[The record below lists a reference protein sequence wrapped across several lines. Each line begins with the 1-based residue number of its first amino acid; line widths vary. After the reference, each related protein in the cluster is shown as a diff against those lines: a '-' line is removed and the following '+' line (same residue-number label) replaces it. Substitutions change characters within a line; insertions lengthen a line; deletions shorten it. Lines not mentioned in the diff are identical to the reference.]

1 MDKNYTTYSYE
12 DGYGYGDYVDPY
24 SSQANSNSY
33 EYQASLF
40 DVNTIFRD
48 MKQDD
53 CIIDPSIR
61 SYLSDKVLRLVKKS
75 IKGDCFMEDK
85 HILDIFKYFYKAYS
99 HIVNVTPNDYHWHY
113 LLSKMDNWLLK
124 TITDSR
130 VLYSVL
136 TTIAICKKFN
146 TILQKFQTDVCQTQ
160 WALRDFVSK
169 EGLWEAVKDSFDG
182 KSFMPYYCGGDDEK
196 NERDTIKNLTLQ
208 LKDKL
213 EKGIQSGIRQAK
225 KDIDK
230 YREFMGNSVGD
241 TIAELD
247 YIDVYLDPAIMK
259 AVAVS
264 GKSINKFVDK
274 VIDSST
280 ESLGG
285 VPKVYQESI
294 FEAEEID
301 EIEGIENL
309 IHPALYRDLFVK
321 TTKYHMNFDV
331 YLDDSASMTG
341 TCSLGNNK
349 SIRQR
354 LLVRFIALKLH
365 KLGMLRDI
373 YLFDQSLRKINFA
386 NLLTARLGGGTDFT
400 QIIKNIKKIGRP
412 GIIITDGHAS
422 MNEFSEKAYM
432 INISGVGGY
441 CSSLYNKSVPL
452 AKMVAK
458 NKYVY
463 WDDGKFYHSK
473 IVEHN
478 GSYDSKYYYIE
489 QGRKF

>member
-1 MDKNYTTYSYE
+1 MDQHWTTYSYE
-12 DGYGYGDYVDPY
+12 DGYGYGDYHNPHG
-24 SSQANSNSY
+24 SQANQESY

-48 MKQDD
+48 ITQDE
-53 CIIDPSIR
+53 CIIDPPVR
-61 SYLSDKVLRLVKKS
+61 SWLSEKVLRLVKKS
-75 IKGDCFMEDK
+75 IKGDFLMQDK
-85 HILDIFKYFYKAYS
+85 HVLDIFKYFYKAYS
-99 HIVNVTPNDYHWHY
+99 HTVNVTPDDYHWHY

-146 TILQKFQTDVCQTQ
+146 NVLQKFQNDCTNVQ
-160 WALRDFVSK
+160 WALKEFVNCD
-169 EGLWEAVKDSFDG
+169 GLWEAIKASFEG
-182 KSFMPYYCGGDDEK
+182 KSFMPYYCGGGDEA
-196 NERDTIKNLTLQ
+196 NMRDHIKNLTLD
-208 LKDKL
+208 LKNKL
-213 EKGIQSGIRQAK
+213 EKGVQSGIRQAK

-230 YREFMGNSVGD
+230 YREFMGKSAGESS
-241 TIAELD
+241 AELD
-247 YIDVYLDPAIMK
+247 YIEVYLDPDILR
-259 AVAVS
+259 AVTVS

-274 VIDSST
+274 IIDSST

-331 YLDDSASMTG
+331 YLDDSGSMTS
-341 TCSLGNNK
+341 TCSLGSGNNIK
-349 SIRQR
+349 QR

-373 YLFDQSLRKINFA
+373 YIFDTRMEKVSFN
-386 NLLTARLGGGTDFT
+386 NLLTARMGGGTDFT
-400 QIIKNIKKIGRP
+400 QIVQNIKKTGRP

-422 MNEFSEKAYM
+422 MQEFSEKAYM
-432 INISGVGGY
+432 INISGGGGY
-441 CSSLYNKSVPL
+441 CGSIDDKAAPL
-452 AKMVAK
+452 AKMVRQ

-463 WDDGKFYHSK
+463 WDSGKFYHSK
-473 IVEHN
+473 IVEHP
-478 GSYDSKYYYIE
+478 GSYDHKYYYIE
-489 QGRKF
+489 EGKQF